1 MTIIERICALLSERG
16 MKKKTVIDAI
26 DISPSTFSTWIG
38 ANVEGIPSQ
47 YIPGIAKVFGMTCDE
62 LLTGETSIVTDK
74 NEQHLIGLFRD
85 LDWDGQQMVL
95 AAIVTEKRR
104 LEAATAQETDAA
116 MVPIRT

>member
-16 MKKKTVIDAI
+16 MKKKTVIDAV

-47 YIPGIAKVFGMTCDE
+47 YIPGIANVFGITCDE
-62 LLTGETSIVTDK
+62 LLTGETAIVTDD
-74 NEQHLIGLFRD
+74 NEKHLISLFRD

-104 LEAATAQETDAA
+104 MDAEQALEQPSA
-116 MVPIRT
+116 